1 MAAVDAGGSV
11 VTVQPV
17 GTGGRRR
24 LEYKSEYKKSFRPF
38 SNYEYV
44 GGRFVPASSSA
55 AATAAHSLASVHV
68 PATTTAAA
76 TAVPIS
82 SSSAVEPT
90 PQQPKAAVSLHG
102 EPWYSEVIELRKQA
116 NDYKVTKKKPITQ
129 LWFSSFTYYY

>member
-1 MAAVDAGGSV
+1 M
-11 VTVQPV
+11 TVQPV

-44 GGRFVPASSSA
+44 GGRFVPAAASSA
-55 AATAAHSLASVHV
+55 AATAAQSLASVHA
-68 PATTTAAA
+68 PATTAAA
-76 TAVPIS
+76 TAVPVS

-90 PQQPKAAVSLHG
+90 TQQPKAAVSLHG

-116 NDYKVTKKKPITQ
+116 NDYKVTKKPHYSIMV
-129 LWFSSFTYYY
+129 

>member
-1 MAAVDAGGSV
+1 M

-44 GGRFVPASSSA
+44 GGRFVPAPSA
-55 AATAAHSLASVHV
+55 AATGAHSLASVHA
-68 PATTTAAA
+68 PATTAAA
-76 TAVPIS
+76 TAVPVS

-90 PQQPKAAVSLHG
+90 TQQPKAAVSLHG

-116 NDYKVTKKKPITQ
+116 NDYKVRIKTHYSIRV
-129 LWFSSFTYYY
+129 